1 MCSATVFN
9 FGDRALAG
17 NPAVAEPPLE
27 VCQGRAFN
35 TTPAVLQGSGID
47 DTCTSACRQAQQVE
61 ARRQSIRGAL
71 SAGSAKLASLLDK
84 TRAVKQLAEETLSR
98 QLDRT
103 VLIVG
108 EINNLLD

>member
-1 MCSATVFN
+1 M
-9 FGDRALAG
+9 
-17 NPAVAEPPLE
+17 
-27 VCQGRAFN
+27 
-35 TTPAVLQGSGID
+35 
-47 DTCTSACRQAQQVE
+47 E

-71 SAGSAKLASLLDK
+71 STGSAKLASLLDK
-84 TRAVKQLAEETLSR
+84 TRAVKQLAEEILSR